1 MLKSE
6 FTKKVKEE
14 LELSSIKAAEEM
26 IDKFT
31 ALLSDIVK
39 SGDEAPLGNLGKFV
53 VVDGKGYK
61 LTTAEANPNATNT
74 TNGFVGEIIEINPNG
89 TYLIN
94 VLRNR
99 EVDA

>member
-53 VVDGKGYK
+53 VVERAARKCR
-61 LTTAEANPNATNT
+61 NPQT
-74 TNGFVGEIIEINPNG
+74 GE
-89 TYLIN
+89 TM
-94 VLRNR
+94 
-99 EVDA
+99 EVPAKKAVKFKPAAAFKKVVSE

>member
-39 SGDEAPLGNLGKFV
+39 SGDEAPLGKFV
-53 VVDGKGYK
+53 VVERAARKCR
-61 LTTAEANPNATNT
+61 NPQT
-74 TNGFVGEIIEINPNG
+74 GE
-89 TYLIN
+89 TM
-94 VLRNR
+94 
-99 EVDA
+99 EVPAKKAVKFKPAAAFKKVVSE

>member
-39 SGDEAPLGNLGKFV
+39 SGDDAPLGNLV
-53 VVDGKGYK
+53 VVERAARKCR
-61 LTTAEANPNATNT
+61 NPQT
-74 TNGFVGEIIEINPNG
+74 GE
-89 TYLIN
+89 TM
-94 VLRNR
+94 
-99 EVDA
+99 EVPAKKAVKFKPAAAFKKVVSE